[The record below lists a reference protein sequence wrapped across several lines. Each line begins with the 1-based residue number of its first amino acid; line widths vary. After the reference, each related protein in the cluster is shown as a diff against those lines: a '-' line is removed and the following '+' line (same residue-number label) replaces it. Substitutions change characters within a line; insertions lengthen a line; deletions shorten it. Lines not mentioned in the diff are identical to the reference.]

1 MNNVSNGTFFF
12 FWFVYDQK
20 STSYIAKMRGIFSLL
35 DPKSIP
41 MGIDL
46 IEECLVDFGSLLE
59 VQIQKSLMK
68 TATRWSKEDH

>member
-1 MNNVSNGTFFF
+1 MPDGTVFC
-12 FWFVYDQK
+12 FVYDQK
-20 STSYIAKMRGIFSLL
+20 RISYIEKMRGIFSLL
-35 DPKSIP
+35 DPESIP

-59 VQIQKSLMK
+59 VQIQKSLTK